1 MSSQLQN
8 GVDFGVWSFLAYRDY
23 YSDNDFS
30 NNISVL
36 KSARSE
42 RRQYR

>member
-8 GVDFGVWSFLAYRDY
+8 CVNFGIWSFLTYRNYD
-23 YSDNDFS
+23 SDNDFS

-36 KSARSE
+36 KSAYNE
-42 RRQYR
+42 